1 MYNNH
6 NNDGDDGDVGKDKV
20 KKFVQIYPEKHSRK
34 KWC

>member
-20 KKFVQIYPEKHSRK
+20 KNVVQIYTAEKNGAK
-34 KWC
+34 